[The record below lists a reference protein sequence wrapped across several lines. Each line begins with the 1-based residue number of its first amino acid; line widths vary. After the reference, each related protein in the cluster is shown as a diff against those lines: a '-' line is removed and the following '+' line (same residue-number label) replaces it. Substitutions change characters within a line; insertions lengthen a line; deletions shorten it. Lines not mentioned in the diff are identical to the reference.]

1 VILYIN
7 ESEVRSLVSMADA
20 VACLD
25 AAFSTWGEG
34 DAVNMPRRRLPLP
47 GGKQLNY
54 MAATVPA
61 ADGFGYKAYF
71 SNAAGRSQ
79 LVMLY
84 SISEGRLAAM
94 IEAGTLG
101 RLRTGAASGIATR
114 YLAREDSEVVGVI
127 GSGTHARTQLEAMA
141 AVRPIKSALVYSRSA
156 ERREAYA
163 REMSE
168 QLGIDVAAVASGAE
182 AVGGADIV
190 VTATKPGMNP
200 VLLGDWIAPGTH
212 INAMGA
218 NAANQRE
225 LDDDLLLKSD
235 LVVVDD
241 IAQSM
246 IEATE
251 LMALTG
257 SGKIDWADVREL
269 GDIVQGRAP
278 GRSAADDI
286 TLFNSLGMAFEDIAF
301 GRMIYERAL
310 AGGVGKQ
317 LDVP

>member
-1 VILYIN
+1 MILYIK

-20 VACLD
+20 VSCLD
-25 AAFSTWGEG
+25 AAFHTWGEG

-54 MAATVPA
+54 MAASVPA

-84 SISEGRLAAM
+84 SISEGRLVAM

-101 RLRTGAASGIATR
+101 QLRTGAASGIATR

-127 GSGTHARTQLEAMA
+127 GSGTHARSQLEAMA
-141 AVRPIKSALVYSRSA
+141 AMRPIKSARVYSRSA

-163 REMSE
+163 QEMSE
-168 QLGIDVAAVASGAE
+168 RLGIRVTAVASGAQ
-182 AVGGADIV
+182 AVDGADIV

-225 LDDDLLLKSD
+225 LDDDLLVKSD

-257 SGKIDWADVREL
+257 SGKIDWADIREL
-269 GDIVQGRAP
+269 GDIVQGRAA
-278 GRSAADDI
+278 GRSAANHI
-286 TLFNSLGMAFEDIAF
+286 TLFNSLGLAFEDIAF

>member
-101 RLRTGAASGIATR
+101 RLRTGATSGIATR